1 MASTQDR
8 QPFVEDCSDEDGPVS
23 FQGRNSPTAANV
35 STKRSHP
42 SDLDKEKPPA
52 VERVPA
58 NVDVRSDSGY
68 SSYTAATVSSTNSAP
83 SATSQRSPPVVP
95 ATTALAAAHSPAPK
109 ARRPTVSEPRQNSA
123 NSSPRPKPLS
133 RTASQSQSQRPAV
146 IQRRPTVTK
155 ERPERK
161 QHRDRRDSRVD
172 QAEGACTDPNCTE
185 CGPNA
190 LPAQRRRP
198 DVQPSQ
204 SARDVSRLSV
214 VSDQRSMRSDPAA
227 YYASP
232 PSPTYTRQSAYVQG
246 PAIIQPSA
254 APRRRASSTARQQR
268 PMSYSGEPGAQYWV
282 PGMPAPYASPPQE
295 HGPPPANSA
304 QWRNMPPHYQM
315 PLVAPM
321 GQMGPPMPPY
331 MAPPAPAPGY
341 PQYAPSPY
349 DGVQRPGMPSRNSS
363 NFARNG
369 PPPVITQAPREQ
381 QYSVRYG
388 QPQPQ
393 SATQPRFP
401 AQLQLQGEAYESE
414 SESESES
421 EEEEYEQPDPRY
433 PRARRAL
440 MPPPKITR
448 TKSKSKK
455 ERPIMP
461 HAKTTQ
467 IAEVNSRMSQ
477 IIVDERPSRER
488 APRIYNE
495 SARRKSVSRPA
506 APRQT
511 QSDYVGS
518 GAKILVNRSSKADR
532 RRSDQV
538 YDKSYEDYVQAKE
551 IQERNRADAKAAAEA
566 KALKEAKAL
575 AREKAREDT
584 QRKAHEERYQVE
596 QAEQERQRE
605 RDRKRQSRNSKV
617 YYQPPAAFDSED
629 EEEEESEQEEIP
641 IPAPAPPRRRRP
653 TDVDGRKGKER
664 FVEPK
669 VKRTENE
676 AEDYISAQR
685 GSETPFND
693 QIHRAAK
700 RASRVPSMPSHSGS
714 SGSDRQSQ
722 SNRTT
727 MTSNE
732 NNEIR
737 LRVDA
742 SAPLSLSFNGDME
755 GRTLRMIP
763 AENGMADIVIGSR
776 NGDSTY
782 QGSERGSVA
791 GDRRSLV
798 PSQAWRQAE
807 EMTDRSVRSNRSR
820 RDDRSVREPR
830 DERDGQQRP
839 LQRRRASTYRE

>member
-1 MASTQDR
+1 MTSTQDR
-8 QPFVEDCSDEDGPVS
+8 QPYIEDCSDEDGPVS
-23 FQGRNSPTAANV
+23 FQGRQSPTAANV

-52 VERVPA
+52 VERVPT
-58 NVDVRSDSGY
+58 NIDVRSDSGY
-68 SSYTAATVSSTNSAP
+68 SSYTATTVSSTNSAP
-83 SATSQRSPPVVP
+83 SATSQRSPPVAP
-95 ATTALAAAHSPAPK
+95 ATTAPAPAQSPAPK
-109 ARRPTVSEPRQNSA
+109 ARRPTVSEPRQSSA
-123 NSSPRPKPLS
+123 NSSPRPKPLT
-133 RTASQSQSQRPAV
+133 RTASQSQSSRPA
-146 IQRRPTVTK
+146 ISQRRPTVTQD
-155 ERPERK
+155 RPERRE
-161 QHRDRRDSRVD
+161 HRDRRDSRVD
-172 QAEGACTDPNCTE
+172 PAVEECTDPNCTK

-198 DVQPSQ
+198 EMQPSH
-204 SARDVSRLSV
+204 SARDVSRLSA
-214 VSDQRSMRSDPAA
+214 VSDQRSMLSEPAA
-227 YYASP
+227 CYTSP

-246 PAIIQPSA
+246 PAIVQPSA
-254 APRRRASSTARQQR
+254 TARRRASSTAHQQR
-268 PMSYSGEPGAQYWV
+268 PMSYSSESGTQYWV
-282 PGMPAPYASPPQE
+282 PGMPAPYPSPPQE
-295 HGPPPANSA
+295 HGPPPSNSA
-304 QWRNMPPHYQM
+304 QWRNNMPYPMPPMAQM
-315 PLVAPM
+315 A
-321 GQMGPPMPPY
+321 QMGPPMPPH
-331 MAPPAPAPGY
+331 MAPHAQFPGY
-341 PQYAPSPY
+341 SHYPPSPY
-349 DGVQRPGMPSRNSS
+349 DQPPRPGMPSRNSS
-363 NFARNG
+363 NYARNG
-369 PPPVITQAPREQ
+369 QPPVITQVPRDQ
-381 QYSVRYG
+381 QYSARYG

-393 SATQPRFP
+393 SATQARFP
-401 AQLQLQGEAYESE
+401 TQLQLQDEAYESE
-414 SESESES
+414 LESESES
-421 EEEEYEQPDPRY
+421 EEEEEYEQPDTRD

-455 ERPIMP
+455 ERPPMP

-467 IAEVNSRMSQ
+467 IAEVNRRMSQ

-488 APRIYNE
+488 APRVHNE

-518 GAKILVNRSSKADR
+518 GTKVLVNRSTKAER
-532 RRSDQV
+532 RRSGQV
-538 YDKSYEDYVQAKE
+538 YDKSYEDYVHAKE

-566 KALKEAKAL
+566 KALKDAKAL
-575 AREKAREDT
+575 AREKAREDA
-584 QRKAHEERYQVE
+584 QRKAYEERYQAE
-596 QAEQERQRE
+596 QAERE
-605 RDRKRQSRNSKV
+605 RERKRHSRNSKV

-629 EEEEESEQEEIP
+629 EEEDESEEEEMP
-641 IPAPAPPRRRRP
+641 VPAPALPRRRRP
-653 TDVDGRKGKER
+653 TEVESRKGKER
-664 FVEPK
+664 IVEQPK
-669 VKRTENE
+669 IKRIENA

-685 GSETPFND
+685 GSELPFND
-693 QIHRAAK
+693 HIHRAAK

-782 QGSERGSVA
+782 QGSERGSIA

-798 PSQAWRQAE
+798 LSQARRHAE
-807 EMTDRSVRSNRSR
+807 EMTERSVRSNRSK
-820 RDDRSVREPR
+820 RDDRPVREPR

-839 LQRRRASTYRE
+839 LQRRRTSTYRE